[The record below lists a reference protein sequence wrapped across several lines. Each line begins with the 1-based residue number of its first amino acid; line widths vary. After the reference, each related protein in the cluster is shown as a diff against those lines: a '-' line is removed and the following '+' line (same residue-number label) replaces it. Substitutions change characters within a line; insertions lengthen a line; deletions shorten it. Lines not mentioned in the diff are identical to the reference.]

1 MWARVMP
8 NVQGF
13 MALLII
19 MSVFM
24 RMPVPN
30 DGISILKTGK
40 QCDFTYKAV
49 IKECSENYHA
59 HFHERTKK
67 LGRIEMVH
75 ATFR

>member
-1 MWARVMP
+1 
-8 NVQGF
+8 
-13 MALLII
+13 
-19 MSVFM
+19 M